1 MDLDDFK
8 KSAFHILQT
17 LYDMS
22 DGKVGKDIV
31 IAHIAQSA
39 GIDEQTVYDLSRH
52 LETKGLVNIP
62 IKPNLGVDHS
72 ISITEKGLNEIESHQ
87 RKNLS

>member
-1 MDLDDFK
+1 MDTDDFK

-17 LYDMS
+17 LYDVS
-22 DGKVGKDIV
+22 DEDAGKDIA

-52 LETKGLVNIP
+52 LEAKGLVSIP

-72 ISITEKGLNEIESHQ
+72 ISITEKGLNEIESQ
-87 RKNLS
+87 QSKK

>member
-1 MDLDDFK
+1 MDTDDFK
-8 KSAFHILQT
+8 KSAFHILKI

-22 DGKVGKDIV
+22 DGDNGKDIV

-39 GIDEQTVYDLSRH
+39 GIDEQTAYDLSRH
-52 LETKGLVNIP
+52 LEAKGLVSIP

-72 ISITEKGLNEIESHQ
+72 ISITEKGIGEIESSPRQ
-87 RKNLS
+87 RKK

>member
-1 MDLDDFK
+1 MDIDDFK

-22 DGKVGKDIV
+22 DGDVGKDIV
-31 IAHIAQSA
+31 IIHIAQSV

-52 LETKGLVNIP
+52 LEAKGLVNIP
-62 IKPNLGVDHS
+62 IKPNLGVDHT
-72 ISITEKGLNEIESHQ
+72 ISITVRGLNEIESHNT
-87 RKNLS
+87 RNKT